1 MSATVAMAWT
11 RFVSCTT
18 SGEVTVSDAAPTR
31 PSVSFPA
38 YVRILRRKPK
48 LSRKKSGSRLMPV
61 PRSRTWSR

>member
-1 MSATVAMAWT
+1 MTVSMSATLAMAWT

-38 YVRILRRKPK
+38 YVRILRRRPK
-48 LSRKKSGSRLMPV
+48 L
-61 PRSRTWSR
+61 